1 MKTPQDAIIASLKFS
16 RMVTNMVLDGLSDA
30 NLMVRPVPSANHIA
44 WQLGH
49 LICTEHKFTGEMGG
63 DVPALPDG
71 FVESYTKETATSDDP
86 AKFETKDTYMNLYN
100 SIRSSTE
107 SLVARLSIEDLA
119 KPGPESARS
128 IAPTVGDALLLLA
141 SHEQMHVGQYSVV
154 RRSLN
159 MPVAF

>member
-1 MKTPQDAIIASLKFS
+1 
-16 RMVTNMVLDGLSDA
+16 MVLDGLSDA

-49 LICTEHKFTGEMGG
+49 LICTEHMFTSQMGG

-86 AKFETKDTYMNLYN
+86 TKFETKDTYMNLYN
-100 SIRSSTE
+100 SIRAATE
-107 SLVARLSIEDLA
+107 SLAARVTIEDLA
-119 KPGPESARS
+119 KEGPEPVRA
-128 IAPTVGDALLLLA
+128 IAATVGETLLLLA